1 MNHQTQ
7 GSFAPDLSVFTNYE
21 YEADVDG
28 NNALAYV
35 LELNGSNK
43 KVLEVGAGSG
53 MMTKHLVK
61 VKGCDV
67 VGLEINPVSIEKLRS
82 YIDRI
87 YSLDLNNPSW
97 TGEVAREGKF
107 DTIIAADVL
116 EHLYDPWTVLKG
128 MKPLL
133 NDTGSVIISLP
144 HVAHSAVISCLIEE
158 DFEYRDW
165 GLFDK
170 THIRFFGLHNIHALH
185 ANAGLAVVDA
195 RFVVRRP
202 EETEF
207 ADRWARLPASVR
219 SALSYNR
226 HGNVYQVVTKA
237 VPIEKASGKP
247 LDLFKVPVPTTGSK
261 AATTVQMAKLAL
273 RLFKR

>member
-1 MNHQTQ
+1 MLTMNHQPQ

-67 VGLEINPVSIEKLRS
+67 VGLEINPASIEKLRS

-144 HVAHSAVISCLIEE
+144 HVAHSAVIS
-158 DFEYRDW
+158 R
-165 GLFDK
+165 K
-170 THIRFFGLHNIHALH
+170 TSNIATGDCSIRRI
-185 ANAGLAVVDA
+185 
-195 RFVVRRP
+195 FVFLVSTISMHCMQTRVWP
-202 EETEF
+202 
-207 ADRWARLPASVR
+207 LLMHGS
-219 SALSYNR
+219 SYVCQR
-226 HGNVYQVVTKA
+226 
-237 VPIEKASGKP
+237 KP
-247 LDLFKVPVPTTGSK
+247 NLQTDGRGSRQ
-261 AATTVQMAKLAL
+261 A
-273 RLFKR
+273 